1 MNKDYYI
8 NKLMI
13 PKELEQIINKRELK
27 GGKIIYVD
35 KNIFSE
41 DVSLMKIY
49 SFKLEPDKLS
59 QSNVNSS
66 SNHSL
71 LFDKY
76 EKEKNNSRKSFYS
89 DSSNNIID
97 YIKSD
102 VCLGNNLIIIFSIVN
117 NVIIFSRY
125 LGQDS
130 KYNYY
135 KMRIKI
141 VLKYKELDI
150 YKVNKVIEEISYLNS
165 LTDYL
170 SKKYVVFSGEDLFLL
185 DENFKINEINI
196 KINEKLKVSVCNKDN
211 KKFFDCSKKDEHNR
225 YLKLYKEKNNKS
237 MNINSTNIIYKKKS
251 CQGINALKYSLQ
263 NKNNNKQIDN
273 NISYNYIRIKINK
286 KENNNESFDSE
297 RNKSNLNKIK
307 NNNNEDIDDDEEN
320 EINDTW
326 EKTDENT
333 NQNED
338 IRQNNNHN
346 NIHSSS
352 TSNSNNST
360 SNTNNKCI
368 INKLEKIK
376 VIKKKPSKEESN
388 KNQYIKNLSND
399 ENENDILRARKDIN
413 NNNNNNTNQN
423 SDENHNNKTEQNMNK
438 AQNDDSYYYYQ
449 YMKYDPF
456 GYYSYNPY
464 NGFPND
470 KLYYLNSP
478 YPYNYNSFTPERN
491 FNNNKYNCNNNNG
504 NKYNNIIGCN
514 YINNSTWSPNN
525 GN

>member
-1 MNKDYYI
+1 
-8 NKLMI
+8 
-13 PKELEQIINKRELK
+13 
-27 GGKIIYVD
+27 
-35 KNIFSE
+35 
-41 DVSLMKIY
+41 MKIY